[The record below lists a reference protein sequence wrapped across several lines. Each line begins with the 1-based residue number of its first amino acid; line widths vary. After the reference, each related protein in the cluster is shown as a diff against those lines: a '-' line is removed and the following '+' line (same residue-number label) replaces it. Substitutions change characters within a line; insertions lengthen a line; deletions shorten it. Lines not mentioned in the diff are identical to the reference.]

1 VVATCCRPSKK
12 FWGDKEARMFKKLT
26 ATTDDPVLTMLRLV
40 LGIVFF
46 FHGAQKML
54 GWFGG
59 YGFSGT
65 MNFFTHDMGIPSVF
79 AFLAIAAE
87 FFGSLGLI
95 LGLLARVAASGII
108 VNMVVA
114 VVMVHH
120 VNGIFMNW
128 FGNQKGEGYEYHLLA
143 IAIAL
148 AIVIRGA
155 GAFSV
160 DRLIGEANKTPS

>member
-1 VVATCCRPSKK
+1 MRI
-12 FWGDKEARMFKKLT
+12 KEARMFKKLT
-26 ATTDDPVLTMLRLV
+26 ATTDDPVLTILRLV

-65 MNFFTHDMGIPSVF
+65 MNFFTHNMGIPAVF

-95 LGLLARVAASGII
+95 LGVLARVAAGGIM

-114 VVMVHH
+114 IAMVHH
-120 VNGIFMNW
+120 ANGIFMNW

-155 GAFSV
+155 GAFSI
-160 DRLIGEANKTPS
+160 DRMIGDANKTAS

>member
-1 VVATCCRPSKK
+1 
-12 FWGDKEARMFKKLT
+12 MFKKLT
-26 ATTDDPVLTMLRLV
+26 ATTDDPVLTILRLV

-65 MNFFTHDMGIPSVF
+65 MNFFTHNMGIPAVF

-114 VVMVHH
+114 IAMVHRS
-120 VNGIFMNW
+120 NGIFMNW
-128 FGNQKGEGYEYHLLA
+128 TGQQKGEGYEFHLLA
-143 IAIAL
+143 IAMAL
-148 AIVIRGA
+148 AVLIRGA
-155 GAFSV
+155 GAFSI
-160 DRLIGEANKTPS
+160 DRMIGKGNKAAS

>member
-1 VVATCCRPSKK
+1 M
-12 FWGDKEARMFKKLT
+12 KEATMFRKLT
-26 ATTDDPVLTMLRLV
+26 ATSDDPVMTILRLV
-40 LGIVFF
+40 LGVVFF
-46 FHGAQKML
+46 FHGAQKVL

-65 MNFFTHDMGIPSVF
+65 MNFFTHNMGIPALF

-87 FFGSLGLI
+87 FLGSLGLI

-114 VVMVHH
+114 ILMIHRA
-120 VNGIFMNW
+120 NGIFMNW

-143 IAIAL
+143 IAIGL
-148 AIVIRGA
+148 AVVIRGA

-160 DRLIGEANKTPS
+160 DALIGQGSKSSS